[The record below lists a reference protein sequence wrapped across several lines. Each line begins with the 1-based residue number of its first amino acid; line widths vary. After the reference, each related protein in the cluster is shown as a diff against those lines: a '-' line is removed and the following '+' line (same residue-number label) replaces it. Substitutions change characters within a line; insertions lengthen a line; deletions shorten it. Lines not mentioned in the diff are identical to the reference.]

1 MICFLG
7 DSHAAETLRAAAIAN
22 GVQQT
27 MDEAKATLL
36 VIDQDTPPNEAGIR
50 DLDYIDHVVM
60 TVYTGQ
66 PVILTS
72 QVPPGFTRKM
82 EQHIGAGIFHMAETL
97 RMKDAMSRAIRPEQF
112 IVGVPDPKEY
122 VLPTEFLTYMYA
134 HRPNKVHI
142 VSYEEAEFAKIAINM
157 FLAAQVDTTN
167 RLAKAAAK
175 CGANW
180 GAVAD
185 ILRSDGRIGPR
196 AYLEPGRWQDSRHLL
211 RDHVTLEEILAR

>member
-1 MICFLG
+1 MIFFSG
-7 DSHAAETLRAAAIAN
+7 YTHAAETMKAAAIAN
-22 GVQQT
+22 GLSVT
-27 MDEAKATLL
+27 DNERDAKLIFLA
-36 VIDQDTPPNEAGIR
+36 QDTPTDEHGIR
-50 DLDYIDHVVM
+50 DLEILRRWPIYPG
-60 TVYTGQ
+60 T
-66 PVILTS
+66 PLVITS
-72 QVPPGFTRKM
+72 QVPPGFTRSLTRPNV
-82 EQHIGAGIFHMAETL
+82 FHMAETL

-157 FLAAQVDTTN
+157 FLASQVDTTN
-167 RLAKAAAK
+167 RLAAAAAK

-196 AYLEPGRWQDSRHLL
+196 AYLEPGRWQESRHLL
-211 RDHVTLEEILAR
+211 RDHVTLEEIIAR